1 MKNGHSN
8 KYIDCKIKRQKAI
21 VQDLSC
27 MFIRIDPDKENI
39 DIFKTINKIFRHIK
53 YSTKKT
59 LINKIITK
67 LLGLKF
73 KSDNITKPNAMK
85 FIFLKKILPGK

>member
-21 VQDLSC
+21 GQDLSC

-53 YSTKKT
+53 
-59 LINKIITK
+59 
-67 LLGLKF
+67 
-73 KSDNITKPNAMK
+73 
-85 FIFLKKILPGK
+85 